1 MNAQAQKQTKTSET
15 KPAAADNRQ
24 PQPESTKTTEAK
36 IAEVLKVP
44 AAVGK
49 LETKSAKIRALAKL
63 GWKTGVIARSLGIR
77 YQFAYNVLHAPV
89 KK

>member
-1 MNAQAQKQTKTSET
+1 MSTSTQKKPTET
-15 KPAAADNRQ
+15 PTADNRQ
-24 PQPESTKTTEAK
+24 PQPESKETTEARV
-36 IAEVLKVP
+36 AEVLKVP

-63 GWKTGVIARSLGIR
+63 GWKTGDIARSLGIR

-89 KK
+89 KTK